1 MICGSAGSTPRLW
14 AGGPSMMMLIQRICM
29 GLSGFGVSIRVD
41 SVIRE
46 SAAMLVLI
54 WNRTKFLKKEK
65 GGEKLIGH
73 GQHLQ
78 DPHIMGD

>member
-1 MICGSAGSTPRLW
+1 
-14 AGGPSMMMLIQRICM
+14 M

-78 DPHIMGD
+78 DPHIIGD